1 MKIFSKVLPLLAMVI
16 TMSSSNAVGQDST
29 GLYNRIVHFPDRLF
43 KKVHD
48 KSTDINA
55 KLTRQSEKYLQQLSK
70 TEQKLK
76 KKVARKDSL
85 AASRIFDD
93 AQKQYAE
100 LQTMMSSVTGK
111 ATQLKNKYLPHL
123 DTLQTA
129 FGFLS
134 KTGGLMQNLPEMQG
148 KLQDAMSKM
157 DGLQDKFN
165 KAEEVKEFIRQRRQL
180 LQEQLAKYGMLKN
193 LKAYQ
198 KQVYYYQAQVDEYKK
213 MFDNPSKL
221 EAKALDLLKNT
232 QQFKDFFARNSQLAG
247 MFRLPSG
254 SSAGSMV
261 TLAGLQTRESVQQDM
276 MQRFGS
282 IPDVQQVMH
291 QQVQGAKDQ
300 LNNLKD
306 KVNKL
311 GGGSTDKEMPDF
323 KPNDEKTK
331 SLLQRLEFGSNLQ
344 TVKSNKFFPSTTDIG
359 VSFGYKLNDKSIVG
373 VGGSYKMGWGK
384 DIRHISIS
392 HQGVGVRSFVDY
404 KIKGSFWLSGGAEM
418 NYRSQFS
425 NFEILDNYSAWQ
437 QSALIGLSKKY
448 QVSKKVKGNAQLM
461 YDALWKQQVPR
472 TQPFV
477 FRTGYNFK

>member
-1 MKIFSKVLPLLAMVI
+1 MKLLCKVLPLLAIVMTLCV
-16 TMSSSNAVGQDST
+16 SNAAGQDST
-29 GLYNRIVHFPDRLF
+29 GLYNKIVHFPDRFF

-55 KLTRQSEKYLQQLSK
+55 KLTRQSGKYLQQLSK

-76 KKVARKDSL
+76 KQLARKDSL

-93 AQKQYAE
+93 AQKQYAA
-100 LQTMMSSVTGK
+100 LQTMMNSISGK
-111 ATQLKNKYLPHL
+111 ATKLRNKYLPHL

-129 FGFLS
+129 FDFLS
-134 KTGGLMQNLPEMQG
+134 KTDGLMKNLPETQG
-148 KLQDAMSKM
+148 KLQDAINKM
-157 DGLQDKFN
+157 DGLQYKFN
-165 KAEEVKEFIRQRRQL
+165 QAEAIKQFIRQRRQL

-232 QQFKDFFARNSQLAG
+232 QQFKDFFARNSQLAS

-300 LNNLKD
+300 LNILKD

-311 GGGSTDKEMPDF
+311 GSGSTEKEMPDF
-323 KPNDEKTK
+323 KPNNQKTK

-359 VSFGYKLNDKSIVG
+359 LSLGYKLNDKSIVG
-373 VGGSYKMGWGK
+373 VGGSYKMGWSK
-384 DIRHISIS
+384 EIRHISIS

-425 NFEILDNYSAWQ
+425 NFEILEDYSAWQ
-437 QSALIGLSKKY
+437 KSALMGLSKRY
-448 QVSKKVKGNAQLM
+448 QVSKKLKGNAQLM
-461 YDALWKQQVPR
+461 YDALWKQQIPR
-472 TQPFV
+472 TQPLV
-477 FRTGYNFK
+477 FRIGYHL